1 MTQMIQ
7 VFFLLFLM
15 IGPFKIIVPFARM
28 TQGAEPALA
37 RSLAIRGSLLSTVT
51 LLVAAFLGE
60 NILQKYGI
68 PIPILSLAGGLIL
81 FLVALLNVIQQFQ
94 PAPAPVGTPAAPTM
108 AMAVNPLA
116 FPTIVTPYGIAAVI
130 VIMAMCPDMACKLTV
145 LAMVG
150 GIMALNLLV
159 MLTVRS
165 TLKYLVVILPI
176 LGAILGVVQVALGLE
191 IMFKAITKLLAS

>member
-1 MTQMIQ
+1 MAQMIQ

-15 IGPFKIIVPFARM
+15 IGPFKIIVPFAKM

-37 RSLAIRGSLLSTVT
+37 RNLAIRGTLIAAVALLA
-51 LLVAAFLGE
+51 AAFLGE

-68 PIPILSLAGGLIL
+68 ALPILSLAGGLIL

-94 PAPAPVGTPAAPTM
+94 PAPTPAGTPAAPTM

-116 FPTIVTPYGIAAVI
+116 FPTIVTPYGVAAVI
-130 VIMAMCPDMACKLTV
+130 VISAMCPDMACKVIV

-159 MLTVRS
+159 MLTVRF
-165 TLKYLVVILPI
+165 TLKYLIVILPI

-191 IMFKAITKLLAS
+191 IMFNAITKLLAS

>member
-1 MTQMIQ
+1 MPQLIQ

-28 TQGAEPALA
+28 TQGADPALA
-37 RSLAIRGSLLSTVT
+37 RSMAIRGTLVAAVA

-60 NILQKYGI
+60 NILQKYSI

-81 FLVALLNVIQQFQ
+81 FLVALLNIIQQFQ
-94 PAPAPVGTPAAPTM
+94 PSTAPAESPAAPTM

-116 FPTIVTPYGIAAVI
+116 FPNIVTPYGIAAVI
-130 VIMAMCPDMACKLTV
+130 VITAMCPDMSCKMIV

-150 GIMALNLLV
+150 VIMALNLVV
-159 MLTVRS
+159 MLTVRH
-165 TLKYLVVILPI
+165 TLKYLIVVLPI

-191 IMFKAITKLLAS
+191 IMFNAITKLLAS

>member
-1 MTQMIQ
+1 
-7 VFFLLFLM
+7 M
-15 IGPFKIIVPFARM
+15 IGPFKIIVPFAKM

-37 RSLAIRGSLLSTVT
+37 RSLAIRGTLIAALALLA
-51 LLVAAFLGE
+51 AAFLGE

-68 PIPILSLAGGLIL
+68 ALPILSLAGGLIL

-94 PAPAPVGTPAAPTM
+94 PAPVATGTPATPTM

-130 VIMAMCPDMACKLTV
+130 VITAMCPDMACKVNV

-159 MLTVRS
+159 MLTVRY
-165 TLKYLVVILPI
+165 TLKYLIVILPI

-191 IMFKAITKLLAS
+191 IMHNAITKLLAS